1 MPAVKQKVLLVED
14 DPFMATLLSQELAKE
29 GFEVLLAT
37 NGEEALKNFKDSKPD
52 ALVLD
57 ILLPRRT
64 GLEVL
69 RDIRGLDGG
78 ADVPVVVLSNLEEA
92 SYIRDAEELGVK
104 AYLIK
109 ANVQLAEIV
118 AKVKEALKR

>member
-1 MPAVKQKVLLVED
+1 
-14 DPFMATLLSQELAKE
+14 MATLLSQELAKE